1 LVYSPFAN
9 KPKWE
14 GEDKKTTSMFKIPSL
29 EEMLKAGMHFGHKN
43 SRRHPKMDQFI
54 FTTKN
59 TINIIDVE
67 KTQVKL
73 EEALNFLKDTASK
86 GGVILFVGT
95 KAQALPVMEKYAKEC
110 GMPYINEH
118 WIGGIITNFSV
129 IGKLIRKYND
139 LREKREKGELQ
150 KYTKWEQMMFDKEIA
165 DMARK
170 VDGIST
176 LRKNPDALFVV
187 DIKNERTAV
196 DEAVK
201 RNIPIVAVC
210 DTNVNPKP
218 VSYVIPA
225 NDDAV
230 GSIEIIA
237 GLAAEAIKEGKANP
251 AVKDPASVFA
261 AVKTPVDKKTSA
273 GEEEVKK

>member
-1 LVYSPFAN
+1 
-9 KPKWE
+9 
-14 GEDKKTTSMFKIPSL
+14 MFKIPSL

-43 SRRHPKMDQFI
+43 SRRHPKMDPFI

-59 TINIIDVE
+59 TINIIDLE
-67 KTQVKL
+67 KTQKKL
-73 EEALNFLKDTASK
+73 EEALNFLKDVASNS
-86 GGVILFVGT
+86 GVILFVGT
-95 KAQALPVMEKYAKEC
+95 KAQALPAMEKYAKEC
-110 GMPYINEH
+110 EMPYINEH

-129 IGKLIRKYND
+129 IGKLIKKYND

-150 KYTKWEQMMFDKEIA
+150 KYTKWEQLMFDKEIA

-187 DIKNERTAV
+187 DIKHENTAV
-196 DEAVK
+196 NEAVNK
-201 RNIPIVAVC
+201 NIPVVAIC

-225 NDDAV
+225 NDDAR
-230 GSIEIIA
+230 GSIEMVIS
-237 GLAAEAIKEGKANP
+237 LVAEAIKEGKANP
-251 AVKDPASVFA
+251 A
-261 AVKTPVDKKTSA
+261 KK
-273 GEEEVKK
+273 EDENKKNIHGGLV